1 MSANHSSAPDR
12 VGFLLVPGFSMMALT
27 AATEP
32 LRSANRISGRA
43 LYEWSLLSADGRS
56 VRSGSDFELICQ
68 PALERTRA
76 LDLVFVVASLD
87 LEGYRDRGVFSW
99 LRKLAAR
106 GVPLG
111 ALSNGTL
118 LLARA
123 GLLHGYRCTI
133 HWERLLALIEEQPDC
148 VVERVLYCIDR
159 DRMTAAGGVAAL
171 DLMLA
176 LISRKHGQ
184 RLTADIA
191 DNFLYGRFR
200 SGSETQRMDVRWRY
214 GVSDERMA
222 KAVLLME
229 ANITNPLPTGALAT
243 LVGTSERQL
252 ERSFNKVFGKG
263 PAKFYMELRLKEAH
277 KLLMQSTRSITEI
290 ALTCGFSSSSHL
302 GHNYRSRFGIT
313 PGRTRAAN
321 SAKPAPSQ

>member
-1 MSANHSSAPDR
+1 MAAINSSGPER

-27 AATEP
+27 TAAEP
-32 LRSANRISGRA
+32 LRAANRISGRS
-43 LYEWSLLSADGRS
+43 LYDWSLLSADGAP
-56 VRSGSDFELICQ
+56 VRSGSDFQLLCQ
-68 PALERTRA
+68 PASARTQA

-87 LEGYRDRGVFSW
+87 LEAYRDRGVFAW

-106 GVPLG
+106 GVPIG

-118 LLARA
+118 ILARA
-123 GLLHGYRCTI
+123 GLLDGYRCTI
-133 HWERLLALIEEQPDC
+133 HWERLLALVEEQPNC
-148 VVERVLYCIDR
+148 IVERVLYCIDR
-159 DRMTAAGGVAAL
+159 DRMTAAGGVASL

-184 RLTADIA
+184 QLTADIA

-200 SGSETQRMDVRWRY
+200 SDSETQRMDVRWRY

-229 ANITNPLPTGALAT
+229 ANITNPLPTGELAI

-252 ERSFNKVFGKG
+252 ERSFNKIFGKG

-277 KLLMQSTRSITEI
+277 KLLTQSTRSITEI

-302 GHNYRSRFGIT
+302 GQNYRLRFGVT
-313 PGRTRAAN
+313 PGATRVAN
-321 SAKPAPSQ
+321 SAKPARP